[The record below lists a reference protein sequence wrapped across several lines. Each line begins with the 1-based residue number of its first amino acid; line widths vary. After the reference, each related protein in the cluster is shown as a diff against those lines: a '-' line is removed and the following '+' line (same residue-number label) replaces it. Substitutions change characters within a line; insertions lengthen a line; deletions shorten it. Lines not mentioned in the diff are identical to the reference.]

1 MVKQICCYDKYQE
14 IKKTLYRIFTT
25 QNLIK
30 KNMAVQDI
38 SNIEDIKLLVN
49 TFYEKVQNDDLI
61 GPIFNEKMMGR
72 WPEHLEKMY
81 RFWQTLLLEEHTYSG
96 SPFPPHKQLPVNQSH
111 FDRWMEIFT
120 ETVDSLFV
128 GKLAE
133 EAKVRA
139 ANMAYMFNYK
149 IEYFRNQGNQ

>member
-1 MVKQICCYDKYQE
+1 
-14 IKKTLYRIFTT
+14 
-25 QNLIK
+25 
-30 KNMAVQDI
+30 MALQDI

-61 GPIFNEKMMGR
+61 GPIFNEKMLGR

-120 ETVDSLFV
+120 GTVDSLFV

-133 EAKVRA
+133 EAKIRA

-149 IEYFRNQGNQ
+149 IEYFRNQANQ

>member
-1 MVKQICCYDKYQE
+1 
-14 IKKTLYRIFTT
+14 
-25 QNLIK
+25 
-30 KNMAVQDI
+30 MALQDI
-38 SNIEDIKLLVN
+38 SNIEEIKLLVN

-61 GPIFNEKMMGR
+61 GPVFNEKMIGR

-96 SPFPPHKQLPVNQSH
+96 SPFPPHKHLPVNQSH
-111 FDRWMEIFT
+111 FDRWMKIFT
-120 ETVDSLFV
+120 ETIDSLFT

-149 IEYFRNQGNQ
+149 IEYFRNQANQ

>member
-1 MVKQICCYDKYQE
+1 
-14 IKKTLYRIFTT
+14 
-25 QNLIK
+25 
-30 KNMAVQDI
+30 MATQDI
-38 SNIEDIKLLVN
+38 SSLGDIKLLVN
-49 TFYEKVQNDDLI
+49 TFYAKVQDDDLI
-61 GPIFNEKMMGR
+61 GPIFNQKMLGR

-81 RFWQTLLLEEHTYSG
+81 RFWQTILLEEHTYSG
-96 SPFPPHKQLPVNQSH
+96 SPFPPHKQLPIDQSH

-120 ETVDSLFV
+120 STVDFLFI

-149 IEYFRNQGNQ
+149 IEYFRNSENH

>member
-1 MVKQICCYDKYQE
+1 
-14 IKKTLYRIFTT
+14 
-25 QNLIK
+25 
-30 KNMAVQDI
+30 MATQDI
-38 SNIEDIKLLVN
+38 STLDDIRLLVN

-61 GPIFNEKMMGR
+61 GPIFNEKMIGR

-96 SPFPPHKQLPVNQSH
+96 SPFPPHKHLPVNQSH

-120 ETVDSLFV
+120 KTVDSLFV
-128 GKLAE
+128 GELAE
-133 EAKVRA
+133 EAKIRA

-149 IEYFRNQGNQ
+149 IEYFRNSGNQ